1 MENKKIEFKI
11 DIPEKENNLKKEIVS
26 FLNSNDGEIYLGV
39 DDNGVPNLD
48 LIKKKSK
55 YWEQTISNWI
65 TNAFNE
71 NVKDFVEVISDDSSF
86 KIKILEGNNK
96 PYYYTDGKGFNS
108 KGIYIRVGSTK
119 RRADLEEVKKML
131 FNRKPNSFES
141 TLINNDKLTFK
152 YLENKFEEKGL
163 KFNPIALSLI
173 NKDNKYNN
181 AALLLS
187 DQNPTIS
194 KFAVFADTKVSV
206 FLDKKEFTGS
216 IVKQLDDMIYFSNLL
231 NRKKITINGNPER
244 NEYLDIPEVALRE
257 AIVNCFCH
265 RDYSLTGDIKIEF
278 FDDKVK
284 IFSPGGLPDNLT
296 LEDVKEGF
304 TAKRN
309 KIIVNVLDKIG
320 LIENY
325 ATGVRKIFEGYEGF
339 RKQPNYYISENG
351 ILVTLFNR
359 NYDESQEQSGNI
371 NDLEEPK
378 NLERSERMILLIKEN
393 PKITTDELS
402 DCLDISKRTI
412 KREIS
417 KLKLENKIKYIGSGK
432 SGYWAIIEN
441 IVKKNDNIN

>member
-1 MENKKIEFKI
+1 MENKNIEFKI
-11 DIPEKENNLKKEIVS
+11 DIPEKHNKLKAEMVS

-39 DDNGVPNLD
+39 DDNGVPNLN
-48 LIKKKSK
+48 LIKEKSK
-55 YWEQTISNWI
+55 FWEEIISNWI

-71 NVKDFVEVISDDSSF
+71 NVKDFVEIISDDSSF

-96 PYYYTDGKGFNS
+96 PYYYKEGEGFNS

-119 RRADLEEVKKML
+119 RRAELEEVKKML
-131 FNRKPNSFES
+131 FNRKPNNFES

-181 AALLLS
+181 AALLFS

-194 KFAVFADTKVSV
+194 KFAVFADSKVSV
-206 FLDKKEFTGS
+206 FLDKKEFAGS

-296 LEDVKEGF
+296 LEDIKEGF

-339 RKQPNYYISENG
+339 EKQPTYYISENG
-351 ILVTLFNR
+351 ISLTLFNR
-359 NYDESQEQSGNI
+359 NYDESQKKPNNI
-371 NDLEEPK
+371 NDLEELK
-378 NLERSERMILLIKEN
+378 KLERSEKIIFLMKEN
-393 PKITTDELS
+393 PRITIDEMAEILEVS
-402 DCLDISKRTI
+402 PRTI
-412 KREIS
+412 RREIYILR
-417 KLKLENKIKYIGSGK
+417 LKDKIEYIRSGK
-432 SGYWAIIEN
+432 TGYWVINEN
-441 IVKKNDNIN
+441 MDKEE